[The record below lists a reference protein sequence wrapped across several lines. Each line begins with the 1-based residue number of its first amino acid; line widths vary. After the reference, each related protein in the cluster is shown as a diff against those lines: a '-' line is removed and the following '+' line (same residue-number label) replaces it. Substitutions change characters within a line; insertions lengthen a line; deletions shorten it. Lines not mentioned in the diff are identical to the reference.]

1 MIKNIILFISVISV
15 SLSTYRPM
23 SKKTIDFGSN
33 VCHYR
38 EYDSSSSS
46 SQIEYVKP
54 CQEGKYC
61 YHTEISDYQLYTCET
76 RPNNKKKIGESCTT
90 DFECADSSLECT
102 QNTCQIKEDSA
113 YVLYTPTNYVCV
125 AHCKSTQ
132 IPFIKSSD
140 PFQYVSCE
148 NPPAST
154 SKTDFNKFYVKKN
167 DVEYKVCGEPY
178 QVPGKINFKTR
189 ASGDYEVDTI
199 DFADIGSLPVG
210 TPVYDEKAC
219 ETGFALYFYG
229 DGTLIKQTGYSNM
242 YLHCANLKEILSN
255 YEVVYSLSDGTE
267 KIYYTNRVSNPY
279 HNTLSFTKHK
289 DEVKLEMFKN
299 YRDKLNGILT
309 QCKNDYDYTEPY
321 TCKNDELRKWFYF
334 YNNPDKYMLYKDEKE
349 IIDYLLQQN
358 YGDYYSTGSTGSS
371 GFIAFK
377 YFFYLLI
384 LLSL

>member
-1 MIKNIILFISVISV
+1 MYKNIILFISVISV

-61 YHTEISDYQLYTCET
+61 YQTESSNYQLYTCET

-113 YVLYTPTNYVCV
+113 YVLYTTTNNVCV

-132 IPFIKSSD
+132 IPFIKSGV
-140 PFQYVSCE
+140 PSCE

-189 ASGDYEVDTI
+189 VSGDYEVDTI

-255 YEVVYSLSDGTE
+255 DEVVYSLSDGTE
-267 KIYYTNRVSNPY
+267 KIYYTSRVSNSYPNTY
-279 HNTLSFTKHK
+279 TLSFTKYK

-309 QCKNDYDYTEPY
+309 QCKSDYDYTEPY